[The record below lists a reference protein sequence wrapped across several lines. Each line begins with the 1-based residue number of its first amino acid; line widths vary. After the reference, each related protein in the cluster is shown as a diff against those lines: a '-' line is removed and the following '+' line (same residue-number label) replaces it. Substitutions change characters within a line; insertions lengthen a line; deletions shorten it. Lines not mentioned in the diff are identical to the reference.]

1 MLSGGMGKHQDAHDA
16 KLPLIR
22 AVKVNG
28 GHHLAAPGWHHDG
41 DICCRLGMC
50 RTNWDW
56 TRRDDRGPL
65 KRITPGTFKRKTEE
79 AAGPP

>member
-1 MLSGGMGKHQDAHDA
+1 MSREVEEEDGDAVRWNGKMGKHQDAHDA

-41 DICCRLGMC
+41 DI
-50 RTNWDW
+50 
-56 TRRDDRGPL
+56 
-65 KRITPGTFKRKTEE
+65 
-79 AAGPP
+79 